1 VCWHNYNVQPFLCGL
16 VLIWLAI
23 LASNSYKIHVAKE
36 KLMTPEQRTRIDTI
50 AALAQRYH
58 PDWDYRDMAYDAV
71 VQDDPRDDEDIAHE
85 LAMRAAFP

>member
-1 VCWHNYNVQPFLCGL
+1 
-16 VLIWLAI
+16 
-23 LASNSYKIHVAKE
+23 
-36 KLMTPEQRTRIDTI
+36 MTPEQRTRIDTI